1 MDTNW
6 ELKKSCGK
14 VDCENCG
21 QPYRYIGSHLEP
33 PETITTG
40 ASPVTVRTTPTTQ
53 VMRKKMKIKR
63 NDLILF
69 GITLVIVAAMVIA
82 LNLGLYEP
90 LTKGVPLK

>member
-1 MDTNW
+1 M
-6 ELKKSCGK
+6 
-14 VDCENCG
+14 V
-21 QPYRYIGSHLEP
+21 
-33 PETITTG
+33 
-40 ASPVTVRTTPTTQ
+40 
-53 VMRKKMKIKR
+53 KMNRKR